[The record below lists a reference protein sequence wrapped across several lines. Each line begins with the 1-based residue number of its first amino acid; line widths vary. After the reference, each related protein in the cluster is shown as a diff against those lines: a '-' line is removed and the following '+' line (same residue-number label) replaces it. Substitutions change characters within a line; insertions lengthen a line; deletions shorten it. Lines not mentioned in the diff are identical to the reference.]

1 MGRTPRY
8 QVGAQLTYGKHDDL
22 IERMKSESKGSRQR
36 IIIAALEAYYRLP
49 PSQRRDP
56 IKQLAADMTA
66 IRRAI
71 ESQPTLEQIQAMLD
85 QITIIEG
92 VQAAP
97 LPQQVPV
104 ATDEELAKRRA
115 NRLKNPY

>member
-1 MGRTPRY
+1 MARSPRY
-8 QVGAQLTYGKHDDL
+8 QVPAQLSYTKHAEL
-22 IERMKSESKGSRQR
+22 IRLLESEPKGSVQR
-36 IIIAALEAYYRLP
+36 IVIAALEAYYKLP

-66 IRRAI
+66 IRRLI
-71 ESQPTLEQIQAMLD
+71 ESQPTLEQIQVMLD
-85 QITIIEG
+85 QITVVEG

-97 LPQQVPV
+97 LPQKVPV